1 MGVFPSE
8 HFTAEIWYTGVYIN
22 ISGESIFLIQ
32 RDTLKLVGPV
42 AMIKKGTLTRH
53 IRAYGWPIKN
63 QQDCLYKQM
72 HRYNTITQT
81 KNKNQTKTDELNVST
96 TSTAYQNISRF

>member
-8 HFTAEIWYTGVYIN
+8 HFTAEIWYTGTSIHV
-22 ISGESIFLIQ
+22 SGESIYLIQ
-32 RDTLKLVGPV
+32 RYTLKFVGPA
-42 AMIKKGTLTRH
+42 AMVKKGALTRH

-72 HRYNTITQT
+72 HRYNTNKKQ
-81 KNKNQTKTDELNVST
+81 KPNKN
-96 TSTAYQNISRF
+96 R